1 MDSTKPKIVTII
13 QVRRGSSRLPDKV
26 FRPLSGKSL
35 FVRQVERVR
44 ASLLCGQVVVAT
56 TLNPADDLVAAACAQ
71 EGWECFRGHDADL
84 LDRHYQAAL
93 KHRADIVIK
102 IPGDCPLIDPA
113 IIDRVIGF
121 YLENGDRYDYVSNL
135 HPATWPDGND
145 VEIMSFQTLEKA
157 WEDAT
162 RPFEREHTTP
172 YIWERPEQFR
182 IGNVVM
188 EGGAD
193 YSMTH
198 RLTIDY
204 EEDYQFISA
213 VWSALYPVNSLFG
226 VGDILD
232 LLDKRPDIYMINRSL
247 AGVNW
252 YRHHL
257 DELTMVDAGQTKFAA
272 GESNAGPQE
281 GTLSRSLTPI
291 ALKVREHIIRMSAGG
306 GCFIGASLSCVELL
320 VYLYADF
327 LRLGKRTPVDG
338 TPVNGTPVN
347 GTRVDDPADDSRNA
361 MDDPRDDPQRDF
373 LFLSKGH
380 DVPALYGTF
389 VEMGLLDAGRLNNH
403 LSTSDHIYWHPN
415 RAIPGV
421 EFHSGSLGHLPA
433 VAAGVALDCQLKGL
447 DNRVVVIT
455 GDGELNEGSIWETI
469 LVANAYKLGNLTI
482 VVDRN
487 QFQANIRTE
496 DLVPLEPLAD
506 KFRAFGCQVRRID
519 GHDFTQLQEAFG
531 KVGGDKVNVII
542 ADTVRG
548 KGLPSIEARADRW
561 FCSFSDAEVS
571 QLLEELHGNIA
582 ATIESETL
590 VVR

>member
-1 MDSTKPKIVTII
+1 MNTTERKIVTVI

-35 FVRQVERVR
+35 FVRQVERVL
-44 ASLLCGQVVVAT
+44 ASKLSGTVVVAT
-56 TLNPADDLVAAACAQ
+56 TMNPADDLVWEVCQQ
-71 EGWECFRGHDADL
+71 EGLECFRGHNEDL

-93 KHRADIVIK
+93 KYGADTVIK

-113 IIDRVIGF
+113 VIDAVIGW
-121 YLENGDRYDYVSNL
+121 YLENADKYDYVSNL
-135 HPATWPDGND
+135 HPATYPDGND
-145 VEIMSFQTLEKA
+145 VEIMSLSVI
-157 WEDAT
+157 EDAWKNAS

-204 EEDYQFISA
+204 EEDYQFIKA
-213 VWSALYPVNSLFG
+213 VWEELYPAGPLFG
-226 VGDILD
+226 TADILA
-232 LLDKRPDIYMINRSL
+232 LIERRPDIYTINRSL

-252 YRHHL
+252 YRNHL
-257 DELTMVDAGQTKFAA
+257 GELKTVAAEQTKFAA
-272 GESNAGPQE
+272 GDIKDTGA
-281 GTLSRSLTPI
+281 LTAI

-306 GCFIGASLSCVELL
+306 GCFIGASLSCVELM
-320 VYLYADF
+320 VYLYACH
-327 LRLGKRTPVDG
+327 LRRRKQEEEGVQT
-338 TPVNGTPVN
+338 
-347 GTRVDDPADDSRNA
+347 DDPL
-361 MDDPRDDPQRDF
+361 RDF

-389 VEMGLLDAGRLNNH
+389 VEMGMLDAGRLGNH
-403 LSTSDHIYWHPN
+403 LSTSDNIYWHPN
-415 RAIPGV
+415 RNIPGV

-433 VAAGVALDCQLKGL
+433 VAAGVALDCKLRGG

-455 GDGELNEGSIWETI
+455 GDGELNEGSVWETI
-469 LVANAYKLGNLTI
+469 LVANTYKLDNLTI

-496 DLVPLEPLAD
+496 DLIPLEPLED
-506 KFRAFGCQVRRID
+506 KFTAFGCNVQRID
-519 GHDFTQLQEAFG
+519 GHDFIQLQEAFSNS
-531 KVGGDKVNVII
+531 GGDKVNVII

-561 FCSFSDAEVS
+561 FCAFTAEEVT
-571 QLLEELHGNIA
+571 QLLEELHGNQKA
-582 ATIESETL
+582 LIESETL